1 MAQNY
6 GAGEKERVR
15 KGYHVSLWT
24 VGLWGILVSAIFIC
38 FPGAIA
44 DVFFHEPKAVEIAI
58 GYLVIIGFGE
68 AFMCVELTT
77 IGALSWTWK
86 DAPLQCDQRRVYECQ
101 DPARGHS
108 FRIYGTS
115 RDLVGADV
123 YVGREGDHLYLY
135 LFLDHEE
142 ENIIKNF

>member
-1 MAQNY
+1 
-6 GAGEKERVR
+6 
-15 KGYHVSLWT
+15 
-24 VGLWGILVSAIFIC
+24 
-38 FPGAIA
+38 
-44 DVFFHEPKAVEIAI
+44 
-58 GYLVIIGFGE
+58 
-68 AFMCVELTT
+68 MCVELTT
-77 IGALSWTWK
+77 IRAPFRTWK